1 MSATILQISFA
12 ELCNLERLEH
22 DIIVEIVNHEIV
34 TPIRGDLAADWV
46 FEASAVPV
54 IKKAARLATDFEI
67 DWIAVSMMIELMQQK
82 EALERENA
90 AYRLQLERFIEG

>member
-12 ELCNLERLEH
+12 ELCNLECLEH

-67 DWIAVSMMIELMQQK
+67 DWVAVSMMIDLMQQK